1 MFFPQEN
8 KIKSRKMYVL
18 CSVLLV
24 LFFGFLVFK
33 NEAKAQF
40 KPPYDFSEPE
50 KTLTLSIDLK
60 EISGLSLTPKKSQ
73 LAAIGDEKGQ
83 IFFINIENGKIERAP
98 IFREKGD
105 FEDLVMLSD
114 SVWCV
119 KSDGDLYKITDLDQ
133 TTPTSEKYKSGFL
146 SSERD
151 DVEGLCFDEKN
162 NRLLLACKGV
172 TDSFNVRRFMVFDL
186 KTNKFDEKPAF
197 SLDPCDVEKMI
208 AGGKKGKPFSPS
220 GIAIHPKTG
229 DFYVISSVGKVL
241 AVLSSEGVLKAAI
254 KLDKE
259 LLPQPEG
266 ITFAPDGTLYIS
278 TEGKK
283 GEGMILI
290 FSQTKNDD

>member
-1 MFFPQEN
+1 
-8 KIKSRKMYVL
+8 MYVL
-18 CSVLLV
+18 CSVLLIA
-24 LFFGFLVFK
+24 FFSFLIFK

-50 KTLTLSIDLK
+50 KTLSLSVDLK
-60 EISGLSLTPKKSQ
+60 EISGLSLTSKKSQ

-83 IFFINIENGKIERAP
+83 IFFINIENGSIDRAP
-98 IFREKGD
+98 IFRDKGD
-105 FEDLVMLSD
+105 FEDLVMIGD

-119 KSDGDLYKITDLDQ
+119 KSDGDLFKVTDLDQ
-133 TTPTSEKYKSGFL
+133 STPTSEKFKSGFL
-146 SSERD
+146 SQEHD

-172 TDSFNVRRFMVFDL
+172 TDSFNVRRFISFDL
-186 KTNKFDEKPAF
+186 KTKKFDEKPAF
-197 SLDPCDVEKMI
+197 SLDPCDVEKMM
-208 AGGKKGKPFSPS
+208 GGKKSKPFSPS

-229 DFYVISSVGKVL
+229 DFYVLSSVGKMLV
-241 AVLSSEGVLKAAI
+241 VLSSEGVLKAAV

-266 ITFAPDGTLYIS
+266 ITFTPDGTLYLS

-290 FSQTKNDD
+290 FPQKKNDE

>member
-1 MFFPQEN
+1 
-8 KIKSRKMYVL
+8 MYVL
-18 CSVLLV
+18 CSVLLIA
-24 LFFGFLVFK
+24 FFSFLIFK

-50 KTLTLSIDLK
+50 KTLSLSVDLK
-60 EISGLSLTPKKSQ
+60 EISGLSLTSKKSQ

-83 IFFINIENGKIERAP
+83 IFFINIENGNIERAP
-98 IFREKGD
+98 IFRDKGD
-105 FEDLVMLSD
+105 FEDLVLLGD

-119 KSDGDLYKITDLDQ
+119 KSDGDLFKVTNLDHA
-133 TTPTSEKYKSGFL
+133 TPASEKFKSGFL
-146 SSERD
+146 SQERD

-197 SLDPCDVEKMI
+197 SLDPCDVEKML
-208 AGGKKGKPFSPS
+208 GNKKGKPFSPS

-229 DFYVISSVGKVL
+229 DFYVLSSVGKML
-241 AVLSSEGVLKAAI
+241 AVLSSDGVLKAAV

-259 LLPQPEG
+259 ILPQPEG
-266 ITFAPDGTLYIS
+266 ITFALDGTLFIS

-283 GEGMILI
+283 GQGMILI
-290 FSQTKNDD
+290 FPQKKNDD